1 LAIVLEIQGLQAWYG
16 RTQALFGVS
25 LSLATGRCLA
35 LVGANGAGKT
45 TAIRAILGLIPTSGS
60 ILLEGQ
66 RAENQSTHR
75 RVRLHGIA
83 VVPEG
88 RGLFSRLSVRENIV
102 VGLSHSQ
109 LDGVDAALELFPPLK
124 NRMRENVSNLSGGQ
138 QQMVALARAVAR
150 RPRLLLLDEPSLG
163 LAPAIVEEIYGFLG
177 KMRGSGLTTLLVEQ
191 SIVRA
196 RSFADDLCLIRT
208 GRSITTV
215 EAHDHVA
222 VQRLS
227 KAAFEASGL
236 AAEAQGGMM
245 SKKG

>member
-1 LAIVLEIQGLQAWYG
+1 MLELKGLQAWYG
-16 RTQALFGVS
+16 KTQALFDVS
-25 LSLATGRCLA
+25 LSLDLGRCLA

-45 TAIRAILGLIPTSGS
+45 TTIRAILGLIRTGGS
-60 ILLEGQ
+60 IMLDSE
-66 RAENQSTHR
+66 RAEDESTHR
-75 RVRLHGIA
+75 RVRRHGVA

-102 VGLSHSQ
+102 VGLSRSK
-109 LDGVDAALELFPPLK
+109 LDGLDSALDLFPTLK
-124 NRMRENVSNLSGGQ
+124 ARLHENVTNLSGGQ

-177 KMRGSGLTTLLVEQ
+177 KMRSSGLTMLLVEQ

-215 EAHDHVA
+215 QAQDHEA

-227 KAAFEASGL
+227 RVAFEATGL
-236 AAEAQGGMM
+236 ADSA
-245 SKKG
+245 

>member
-1 LAIVLEIQGLQAWYG
+1 VLKLEGVQAWYG
-16 RTQALFGVS
+16 KTQALFDVS
-25 LSLATGRCLA
+25 LSLGAGRCLA

-45 TAIRAILGLIPTSGS
+45 TSIRAILGLINTRGS
-60 ILLEGQ
+60 ITLDGEH
-66 RAENQSTHR
+66 AEDVSTHL
-75 RVRLHGIA
+75 RVRRHGIA

-102 VGLSHSQ
+102 VGLPRSE
-109 LDGVDAALELFPPLK
+109 LDGLESALELFPVLK
-124 NRMRENVSNLSGGQ
+124 QRLHENVTNLSGGQ

-163 LAPAIVEEIYGFLG
+163 LAPVMVEEIYGFLG
-177 KMRGSGLTTLLVEQ
+177 KMRSSGLTMLLVEQ

-196 RSFADDLCLIRT
+196 RGFADELCLIRT

-215 EAHDHVA
+215 DASDHDA

-227 KAAFEASGL
+227 SLAFEATGL
-236 AAEAQGGMM
+236 EDSA
-245 SKKG
+245 